1 MRSARPVKANPP
13 LIVDA
18 NGVLLHAITPQLLQ
32 SIRRRLPQVFDLFR
46 SIDDY
51 EFLEGAA
58 PHIGRDL
65 SHSGVG
71 LASPEIRCSGVRE
84 AVNHASMRV
93 AASWLP
99 GKGDLSSLP

>member
-1 MRSARPVKANPP
+1 

-18 NGVLLHAITPQLLQ
+18 DGVLLHAIALQLLQ

-51 EFLEGAA
+51 EFLEDAA
-58 PHIGRDL
+58 LHIGRDL
-65 SHSGVG
+65 SHPSAG
-71 LASPEIRCSGVRE
+71 LARPEIRCSGVRE
-84 AVNHASMRV
+84 AVNHASMRI

-99 GKGDLSSLP
+99 GKDDFSSIP